1 MQEQTGTSPDLL
13 VLTLYIIGVSYVF
26 NLMVESIDEQIK
38 FTYDKASVDKQL
50 KEQELDDKISITF
63 KLKASNDI
71 QGKNEVNDLLLI
83 LGNKSDN
90 VAVYVDW
97 DNCSFAEKHKN
108 VSRRIIRKSPDVSR
122 DLAVPQSP
130 SLIAPNQTL
139 VQSLTAEDVFTRD
152 QETGTYQAT
161 KSLVDIAGLKGSPN
175 KAFRKL
181 YKQFIARRKE
191 IEFSLQLVLRFSEV
205 RVGLVPGQ
213 NIPPMS
219 IITCPFII
227 RKLPWSYALPWN
239 KKRPS

>member
-1 MQEQTGTSPDLL
+1 MQETTNSNNLL
-13 VLTLYIIGVSYVF
+13 VLTLYIIGVSYIF

-38 FTYDKASVDKQL
+38 FAFDKASVDKQL

-71 QGKNEVNDLLLI
+71 KGKDDVKDLLLI

-97 DNCSFAEKHKN
+97 DNCSLAENHKN
-108 VSRRIIRKSPDVSR
+108 VSRRVIRKSPDLSR

-130 SLIAPNQTL
+130 SLIAPTQTL
-139 VQSLTAEDVFTRD
+139 VQGITAEDVFERD
-152 QETGTYQAT
+152 QETGIYQTT
-161 KSLVDIAGLKGSPN
+161 KTLVDIVGLKASPN
-175 KAFRKL
+175 KAHRKL
-181 YKQFIARRKE
+181 YKKFISRREE
-191 IEFSLQLVLRFSEV
+191 IKFSLQLVLRFSEV

-239 KKRPS
+239 KKRAA